1 MNRIKREPD
10 ALLQIRCIGRSFSDF
25 QIVYNEKAHKGEYFV
40 ALDLRYHLF
49 YDTGCDVPVKTDDAE
64 EREYEILIGETSHGG
79 FATPE
84 GHYSISVKGKR
95 LYICADR
102 LAGYLE
108 AARYLTGSLLPQAAE
123 ADILVDGFVYTHAVE
138 EDVPEKRG
146 EFRMLLQNIWGV
158 DWGAELMA
166 NRDRYAAP
174 MLLAWQP
181 DLLFINEYWT
191 AMRKLGRFQ
200 RLMEENGYTEVVAE
214 NWSKSNVIPIFYKTG
229 VWRQLECRIYDL
241 RGEDESKTITLAVL
255 QHIASGKIVTC
266 CDTHMEANWNCSY
279 EVGNIRRINDVR
291 LLEPILKEFLSRY
304 PNAPFLFGADC
315 NCVIG
320 STPFNKL
327 LSLGMIDAHDA
338 TPISDDRSS
347 CHGYPLY
354 DQTLGYYVE
363 PTPHWNSGSYSG
375 AIDHI
380 LYKGNLIPRVY
391 ANLVGEFPAM
401 YSDHYPILFEFDVPA
416 KDGEKGAC
424 K

>member
-1 MNRIKREPD
+1 MNRIERKPEE
-10 ALLQIRCIGRSFSDF
+10 LLKINCLGKSLSDF
-25 QIVYNEKAHKGEYFV
+25 QIVYSEQSHKGEYFV

-49 YDTGCDVPVKTDDAE
+49 YDTGCDVPVKTDDAKE
-64 EREYEILIGETSHGG
+64 AEYEILIGETARGG
-79 FATPE
+79 YDVPA
-84 GHYSISVKGKR
+84 GHYAVFAKGKK
-95 LYICADR
+95 IHVCADR
-102 LAGYLE
+102 LYGYLE
-108 AARYLTGSLLPQAAE
+108 AARYLSATLLPQAAE
-123 ADILVDGFVYTHAVE
+123 SELLVDGFSYTHAVE
-138 EDVPEKRG
+138 NDVPAKQG

-158 DWGAELMA
+158 NWGAELMA
-166 NRDRYAAP
+166 NRDRYAAA

-181 DLLFINEYWT
+181 DLLFVNEYWT
-191 AMRKLGRFQ
+191 AMRNLGRFQ
-200 RLMEENGYTEVVAE
+200 KLMEANGYTEVVAE
-214 NWSKSNVIPIFYKTG
+214 NWQKPNVIPIFYRTG

-255 QHIASGKIVTC
+255 QHIASGKTVTC
-266 CDTHMEANWNCSY
+266 CDTHMEASWNCSY

-327 LSLGMIDAHDA
+327 LSIGLTDAHGA

-354 DQTLGYYVE
+354 DKTLEYYVE
-363 PTPHWNSGSYSG
+363 PTPHWNSGSYTG

-391 ANLVGEFPAM
+391 QNLVAEFPAM
-401 YSDHYPILFEFDVPA
+401 YSDHYPIRFEFDVPA
-416 KDGEKGAC
+416 TGDGKGEG